1 MINTLVSRKIIR
13 YRKDINMTR
22 KIKVTINR
30 KDLYSKEYN
39 NSKMEGDKNNV
50 VVIIKKGLV
59 DILVKI
65 SQEEN

>member
-59 DILVKI
+59 YILVKI